1 MLCGRMG
8 QTRQHAIAVQ
18 TSNPL
23 PACVPAVLL
32 LLQDVL
38 RLCGITQLLDAALD
52 GYNATILAYGQTGSG
67 KTFTMSGEWGR
78 GSAGPLL
85 PHCRALVCSWVC
97 HRTALLQHLPALPP
111 LAPALH

>member
-1 MLCGRMG
+1 MG

-78 GSAGPLL
+78 GKRRPAAATL
-85 PHCRALVCSWVC
+85 PSSCLQLGNPQVRA
-97 HRTALLQHLPALPP
+97 AAAPACLPP
-111 LAPALH
+111 STPSFALTGT